1 MREINLPGFHF
12 PRGESFLNQ
21 GDELASGGMDAFEIG
36 VERASVKLGGR
47 FDEHFAIADNLVKR
61 SAEGV
66 PQLRQ
71 RDGVVG
77 VNGLN

>member
-1 MREINLPGFHF
+1 M
-12 PRGESFLNQ
+12 
-21 GDELASGGMDAFEIG
+21 AAGGVDAFEIG
-36 VERASVKLGGR
+36 VECAEVKLVGR
-47 FDEHFAIADNLVKR
+47 LEEHFAVADNLVER
-61 SAEGV
+61 SAQGV